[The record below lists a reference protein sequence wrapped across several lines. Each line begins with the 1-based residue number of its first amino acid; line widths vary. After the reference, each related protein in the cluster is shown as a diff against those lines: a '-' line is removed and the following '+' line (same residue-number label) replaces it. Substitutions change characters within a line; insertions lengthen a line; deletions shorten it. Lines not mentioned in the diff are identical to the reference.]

1 MAVERKYLLTAT
13 PHAIYLDPFIHLTL
27 KFSISI
33 TYFLVS
39 ALVDVSVIY
48 HRSQRLLDLRLR
60 SLFLQTR
67 MEASGADSCTD
78 GINNRK
84 HASSKTTTHTH
95 FG

>member
-1 MAVERKYLLTAT
+1 MVVERKHLLTAT
-13 PHAIYLDPFIHLTL
+13 PHAVYLEPFIHLLIHLTPE
-27 KFSISI
+27 FSISI
-33 TYFLVS
+33 THFLVS

-84 HASSKTTTHTH
+84 HASK
-95 FG
+95 